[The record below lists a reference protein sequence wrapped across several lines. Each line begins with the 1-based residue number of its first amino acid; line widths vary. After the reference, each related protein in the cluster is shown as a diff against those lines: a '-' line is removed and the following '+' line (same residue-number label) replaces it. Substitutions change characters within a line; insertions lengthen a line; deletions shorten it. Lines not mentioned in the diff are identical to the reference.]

1 MKNENKKVFREL
13 SKDYIQH
20 LKVTDVEE
28 RINKKVEEI
37 ESRLRISNSNY
48 AMLERIERL
57 EEKAKQLS
65 SDIMSLTWK

>member
-37 ESRLRISNSNY
+37 ESRIRISNNNY
-48 AMLERIERL
+48 AMIERIERL
-57 EEKAKQLS
+57 EEKVKQLS